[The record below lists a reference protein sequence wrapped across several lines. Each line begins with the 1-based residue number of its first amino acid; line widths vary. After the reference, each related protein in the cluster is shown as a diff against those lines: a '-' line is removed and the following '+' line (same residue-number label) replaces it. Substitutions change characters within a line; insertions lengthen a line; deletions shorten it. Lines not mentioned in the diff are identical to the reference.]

1 MNRNTFCWDLDGFK
15 ALGTTT
21 GYFNT
26 TVTARDPSAHHVLFP
41 FTSGYLE
48 MKTDSK
54 NDSKAGTRRNHS

>member
-1 MNRNTFCWDLDGFK
+1 MNRNSFCWNLGGFK

-21 GYFNT
+21 GCFNT
-26 TVTARDPSAHHVLFP
+26 TVTAWDPSAHHLLFP
-41 FTSGYLE
+41 STSGYLE